1 MPRISAHPVWLDI
14 DRTSARPLTRQIADG
29 IRSAILRGRVLPGSR
44 LAGARELA
52 DSLGVSRMTVDS
64 AVAQLRAEGYLHG
77 RQRSGT
83 YVVQGLPDHALSVG
97 SAPTAPVAPG
107 LARPPR
113 LSARG
118 VKMASSSDVRRARV
132 RAVPFALG
140 VPALDAFPWK
150 VWAQLSARFWRKLP
164 SESLLYGDAAGYA
177 PLREAVAQHVR
188 HARGIDCSAE
198 QVFIVEG
205 SQQGLDLATRL
216 VVDPG
221 DEVWVEDPGYVGAR
235 AAIESAGATLVPV
248 PVDDDGLDVN
258 VGRLHAPTAR
268 AAYVTPSHQFPLGVT
283 LTAARRL
290 ALLEWAR
297 EADAWIIEDDYDSEY
312 RYSSA
317 PLPSLQA
324 LDVDGRV
331 VYVGTFSKTLF
342 PALRMGYVIVPAHLV
357 DAFRAARGVS
367 GRHAPGVQ
375 QAVLAAFVEAGHYE
389 RHIRRMRTLYQE
401 RRSALLEYGRS
412 RVAQLDFKPHDGGMH
427 VLARLTIPVRDYSVV
442 AEGQRAGLEL
452 APVSAYTVSHGQQ
465 GLLLGFAGY
474 SSARIAIACEQLS
487 RVMDHAAATGQAH
500 EVYTHRAFVACGA
513 RRCAGCCAGD

>member
-1 MPRISAHPVWLDI
+1 MTRVSAPPLWLELERDSI
-14 DRTSARPLTRQIADG
+14 QPLTRQIADG
-29 IRSAILRGRVLPGSR
+29 IRSAILRGRVARGSR
-44 LAGARELA
+44 LAGARGLA
-52 DSLGVSRMTVDS
+52 TLLGVSRTTVDA
-64 AVAQLRAEGYLHG
+64 AVAQLRAEGYLCG
-77 RQRSGT
+77 QERSGT
-83 YVVQGLPDHALSVG
+83 YVVQGLPDHLLAVE

-107 LARPPR
+107 LVRPPR

-118 VKMASSSDVRRARV
+118 VQMASSRGESRRTHV

-140 VPALDAFPWK
+140 VPALDAFPWRT
-150 VWAQLSARFWRKLP
+150 WAQLSARFWRHLP

-177 PLREAVAQHVR
+177 PLRNSVAQHVGR
-188 HARGIDCSAE
+188 ARGIDCSAE

-221 DEVWVEDPGYVGAR
+221 DEVWVEDPGYMGAR
-235 AAIESAGATLVPV
+235 AAIESAGASLVPV
-248 PVDDDGLDVN
+248 PVDDEGLDVTI
-258 VGRLHAPTAR
+258 GRRRAPTAR

-290 ALLEWAR
+290 ALLDWAR

-312 RYSSA
+312 RYSGA
-317 PLPSLQA
+317 PLPSLRA

-342 PALRMGYVIVPAHLV
+342 PALRLGYVIVPSHLV

-375 QAVLAAFVEAGHYE
+375 QAVLAAFVEGGHYE

-401 RRSALLEYGRS
+401 RRAALLDYGRS
-412 RVAQLDFKPHDGGMH
+412 RIEALAFKPHDGGMH
-427 VLARLTIPVRDYSVV
+427 VLARLTVPVPDHSI
-442 AEGQRAGLEL
+442 AADAMSLGIEL
-452 APVSAYTVSHGQQ
+452 SPVSAYTVRHPQQ
-465 GLLLGFAGY
+465 GLLLGFAGFTTE
-474 SSARIAIACEQLS
+474 RL
-487 RVMDHAAATGQAH
+487 AAACDQLGRVI
-500 EVYTHRAFVACGA
+500 ERA
-513 RRCAGCCAGD
+513 AGRVQ

>member
-1 MPRISAHPVWLDI
+1 MARVPASPIWLEI
-14 DRTSARPLTRQIADG
+14 DRDSTKPLTRQIADG
-29 IRSAILRGRVLPGSR
+29 VRSAILRGRLLPGVQI
-44 LAGARELA
+44 AGARELA
-52 DSLGVSRMTVDS
+52 ETLGVSRMTVDT
-64 AVAQLRAEGYLHG
+64 AIAQLRAEGYVFG

-83 YVVQGLPDHALSVG
+83 YVVRGLPDRLLSVG

-107 LARPPR
+107 LVRPPR
-113 LSARG
+113 LSERG
-118 VKMASSSDVRRARV
+118 VRMASPTHERRV
-132 RAVPFALG
+132 RAHAIPFALG

-150 VWAQLSARFWRKLP
+150 VWAQLTSRVWRRP
-164 SESLLYGDAAGYA
+164 PVETLLYGDAGGYA
-177 PLREAVAQHVR
+177 PLRAAVSAHVR
-188 HARGIDCSAE
+188 QARGIECSAE

-221 DEVWVEDPGYVGAR
+221 DEVWVEDPGYTGAR
-235 AAIESAGATLVPV
+235 AAIESAGAQLVPV
-248 PVDDDGLDVN
+248 SVDDEGLDVTM
-258 VGRLHAPTAR
+258 GRQRAPTAR
-268 AAYVTPSHQFPLGVT
+268 AAYVTPSHQYPLGVT

-317 PLPSLQA
+317 PLPSLRT

-342 PALRMGYVIVPAHLV
+342 PALRMGYVIVPPHLV

-375 QAVLAAFVEAGHYE
+375 QAVLAAFLEGGHYE
-389 RHIRRMRTLYQE
+389 RHLRRMRTLYQE
-401 RRSALLEYGRS
+401 RRGALLDYGRA
-412 RVAQLDFKPHDGGMH
+412 RIGHLDFRPHDGGMH
-427 VLARLTIPVRDYSVV
+427 VVARLTLPVADQTIV
-442 AEGQRAGLEL
+442 AEAQRAGIEL
-452 APVSAYTVSHGQQ
+452 TAVSAYSVKHRQE

-474 SSARIAIACEQLS
+474 PSDRIAVACDQLA
-487 RVMDHAAATGQAH
+487 RVMD
-500 EVYTHRAFVACGA
+500 RAGA
-513 RRCAGCCAGD
+513 MLRR

>member
-1 MPRISAHPVWLDI
+1 MARVSIPPVWLEI
-14 DRTSARPLTRQIADG
+14 DRRSAKSLIRQVADG
-29 IRSAILRGRVLPGSR
+29 LRSAILRGRLLPGSR
-44 LAGARELA
+44 LSGARELA
-52 DSLGVSRMTVDS
+52 ASLGVSRTTVDG
-64 AVAQLRAEGYLHG
+64 AVAQLIAEGYLYG

-83 YVVQGLPDHALSVG
+83 YVVRGLPDRLLSVG

-118 VKMASSSDVRRARV
+118 VRMATPSAEVRRTHAHS
-132 RAVPFALG
+132 VPFALG
-140 VPALDAFPWK
+140 IPALDAFPWR
-150 VWAQLSARFWRKLP
+150 VWARLTARFWRNLP
-164 SESLLYGDAAGYA
+164 RETLLYGDAAGYA
-177 PLREAVAQHVR
+177 PLREAVAQHVH

-198 QVFIVEG
+198 QVFVVEG

-216 VVDPG
+216 VLDSG
-221 DEVWVEDPGYVGAR
+221 DEAWVEDPGYIGAR

-248 PVDDDGLDVN
+248 PVDDDGLN
-258 VGRLHAPTAR
+258 VAIGRQRAPTAR
-268 AAYVTPSHQFPLGVT
+268 AAYVTPSHQYPLGVT

-312 RYSSA
+312 RYAGA
-317 PLPSLQA
+317 PLPSLRA

-342 PALRMGYVIVPAHLV
+342 PALRMGYVIVPVHLV

-375 QAVLAAFVEAGHYE
+375 QAVLAAFIEGGHYG

-401 RRSALLEYGRS
+401 RRAALLEHGRT
-412 RVAQLDFKPHDGGMH
+412 RIAQLDFRPHDGGMH
-427 VLARLTIPVRDYSVV
+427 VLARLTVPIADHVVV
-442 AEGQRAGLEL
+442 ADAQSAGVEL
-452 APVSAYTVSHGQQ
+452 APVSAYTVTAGQQ
-465 GLLLGFAGY
+465 GLLLGFAGFT
-474 SSARIAIACEQLS
+474 SERIATACDQLA
-487 RVMDHAAATGQAH
+487 RVMDRAAATARQAQ
-500 EVYTHRAFVACGA
+500 
-513 RRCAGCCAGD
+513 